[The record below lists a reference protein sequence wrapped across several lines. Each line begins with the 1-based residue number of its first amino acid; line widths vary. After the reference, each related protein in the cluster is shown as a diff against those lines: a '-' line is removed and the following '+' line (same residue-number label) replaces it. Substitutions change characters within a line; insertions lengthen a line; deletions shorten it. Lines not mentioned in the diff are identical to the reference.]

1 MHTFS
6 LCLERRKLSNY
17 CPDKLH
23 MKPILSPP
31 PPRPLLISFPLKVEM
46 SWSILPNSGPGDV
59 GVSQFTHRTKNF
71 ATPDSKSLPS
81 LSLVW
86 ATGLRHIFLSV
97 LRDVGAASSKVVGH
111 NHFLLAPAHSS
122 FNMNRKS
129 FLKTVPFYCQ
139 LTLPCPFLRPFLITW
154 HFCSCHCRKGLNLVR
169 D

>member
-1 MHTFS
+1 MQGTPLYCVGGYYLFLAWKFEYLLS
-6 LCLERRKLSNY
+6 LSLVWAGFYSQDAHCVFREKKAMGRASIQCLVAG
-17 CPDKLH
+17 
-23 MKPILSPP
+23 
-31 PPRPLLISFPLKVEM
+31 LL
-46 SWSILPNSGPGDV
+46 
-59 GVSQFTHRTKNF
+59 
-71 ATPDSKSLPS
+71 AKSLPS